1 IGIQHVVGDVCSQH
15 ITHDDSSFLSPSA
28 TLLYL
33 LPYAH
38 DNHSGASVYIRT
50 ACNTAIP
57 SVSRQKLA
65 RTNEIPS
72 EVASA
77 RGSHRNRPRSFFTA
91 VNKNRIAIPEAPCP

>member
-1 IGIQHVVGDVCSQH
+1 MSLVRCVSQH
-15 ITHDDSSFLSPSA
+15 ITHDDSSLLSPSA

-57 SVSRQKLA
+57 SVSRQKLN
-65 RTNEIPS
+65 RKKGRIINI
-72 EVASA
+72 ASLA
-77 RGSHRNRPRSFFTA
+77 GKVGLLHGAAYASSKHGLLGLTRSLA
-91 VNKNRIAIPEAPCP
+91 LE